1 MTEKGG
7 GGNSGLWPVRLKGP
21 RAPPCFYCPGALND
35 PQRGLA
41 EVLIK
46 APGNSRT
53 LGSRALCLRQIHE
66 TVKQSHTREYPPASA
81 VLASSVASYLYE
93 LIALAQR
100 TYLLNN
106 GGTLPSTRQCVR
118 QRQGD
123 KRRSSPICSL
133 GCVRARARGGLRFQ
147 RRAPTAEP
155 HRSLPLLRSPVPT
168 CRWSPSSSGWRRPLN
183 ISEHGRR
190 LVLADLDARLD
201 HLPR

>member
-7 GGNSGLWPVRLKGP
+7 GGNSGLWRSDRDH
-21 RAPPCFYCPGALND
+21 RAPPCFYCRGALND

-106 GGTLPSTRQCVR
+106 GGTLPSTRQC
-118 QRQGD
+118 G
-123 KRRSSPICSL
+123 KAASRR
-133 GCVRARARGGLRFQ
+133 
-147 RRAPTAEP
+147 
-155 HRSLPLLRSPVPT
+155 
-168 CRWSPSSSGWRRPLN
+168 
-183 ISEHGRR
+183 
-190 LVLADLDARLD
+190 
-201 HLPR
+201 